1 MTLIRGNIS
10 TTADRFEKGND
21 MRLAERMSRLGT
33 ETAFVVLAKAKKL
46 EAEGKEIIHLE
57 IGEPDFDT
65 PRNIIDSAIDAL
77 NNGWT
82 HYGPSAGLPDLRET
96 IAADITKSRGVKVDP
111 SQVVVTP
118 GGKPVMFFAMLAL
131 IDEGDEVIY
140 PNPGF
145 PIYESVINFIG
156 AKSVPIQLKEKNQFR
171 LDVEELAALVTPKTK
186 MIIINSPQNP
196 TGSVLTQD
204 DLKAIAEI
212 SIKNDIIVLSDEIY
226 SRILYGREHHSIYSI
241 DGMPER
247 TIILDGY
254 SKTFAMT
261 GWRLGYGVMPS
272 ALAEQVA
279 KLQTNCNSCTSSFT
293 QKAGVAALTGPQGDI
308 EIMVQKFH
316 ERRDAVVKGLN
327 EIKNVKCLIP
337 DGAFYAFP
345 NISAFGIKAGELAD
359 RILYEAGVA
368 VLSGTSF
375 GAFGEGY
382 IRISYANSIENI
394 NKALE
399 RLRAFFDNL

>member
-1 MTLIRGNIS
+1 M
-10 TTADRFEKGND
+10 K
-21 MRLAERMSRLGT
+21 LAERMSRLGT

-46 EAEGKEIIHLE
+46 ESEGKDIVHLE

-77 NNGWT
+77 NKGWT

-96 IAADITKSRGVKVDP
+96 IAAEITRTRGVKVQP

-118 GGKPVMFFAMLAL
+118 GGKPVMFFTILAL
-131 IDEGDEVIY
+131 VNPTDEVIY

-156 AKSVPIQLKEKNQFR
+156 AVPVPIKLREENQFR
-171 LDVEELAALVTPKTK
+171 LDVDELASLVTERTK

-196 TGSVLTQD
+196 TGSVLTKS
-204 DLKAIAEI
+204 DLKAIADI
-212 SIKNDIIVLSDEIY
+212 AIKNDIIVLSDEIY
-226 SRILYGREHHSIYSI
+226 SRILYGGEHQSVYSF

-254 SKTFAMT
+254 SKTYAMT
-261 GWRLGYGVMPS
+261 GWRLGYGIMPS
-272 ALAEQVA
+272 DLADQVA
-279 KLQTNCNSCTSSFT
+279 KLQTNCNSCTASFS
-293 QKAGVAALTGPQGDI
+293 QQAGITALTGSQD
-308 EIMVQKFH
+308 EVDKMVHKFK
-316 ERRDAVVKGLN
+316 ERRDAVVAGLN
-327 EIKNVKCLIP
+327 RIKGVTCQVP

-345 NISAFGIKAGELAD
+345 NVSGFGVKSAELAD
-359 RILYEAGVA
+359 RILNEAGVA

-375 GAFGEGY
+375 GAFGEGF

-394 NKALE
+394 NKALD
-399 RLRAFFDNL
+399 RLKIFFEKL

>member
-1 MTLIRGNIS
+1 M
-10 TTADRFEKGND
+10 K
-21 MRLAERMSRLGT
+21 LAERMSRLGT
-33 ETAFVVLAKAKKL
+33 ETAFVVLAKAKQL

-77 NNGWT
+77 NDGWT

-96 IAADITKSRGVKVDP
+96 IAGEITQTRGVKVEP

-118 GGKPVMFFAMLAL
+118 GGKPVMFFVMLAL
-131 IDEGDEVIY
+131 VNEGDEVIY

-156 AKSVPIQLKEKNQFR
+156 AKSVPIQLKEENQFR
-171 LDVEELAALVTPKTK
+171 LDVDELASLVTPKTK
-186 MIIINSPQNP
+186 MIVINSPQNP
-196 TGSVLTQD
+196 TGSVLTPE

-226 SRILYGREHHSIYSI
+226 SRIIYGGAHHSIYSF

-254 SKTFAMT
+254 SKTYAMT

-272 ALAEQVA
+272 DLAEQVA
-279 KLQTNCNSCTSSFT
+279 KLQTNCNSCTASFT
-293 QKAGVAALTGPQGDI
+293 QKAGMAALKGPLDDI
-308 EIMVQKFH
+308 KMMVAKFN
-316 ERRDAVVKGLN
+316 ERRDVVVKGLN
-327 EIKNVKCLIP
+327 AIDKVSCLVP
-337 DGAFYAFP
+337 DGAFYVFP
-345 NISAFGIKAGELAD
+345 NVSAFGVKSAEIAD

-394 NKALE
+394 NKALD
-399 RLRAFFDNL
+399 RLRTFFNGL